1 MTLSTALSIL
11 GLVVLAGLALQLWWG
26 SRRKQRRLTAD
37 SVPGGERMDPHLGHN
52 GVDDGGAVGHDGH
65 DSHDGNDG
73 SKRSHGSGAPRADQD
88 VPFEETGAA
97 SLPTEPVLDG
107 SHGAVNLRAMPR
119 RTPRLDALIDAI
131 VPLALESPI
140 SGELALAHLPPS
152 RRAGSKPFYIE
163 GLDAETGIWDVL
175 AAGRRY
181 GELQAGV
188 QLASRSGPLNDIEFS
203 EFMQKL
209 QAYAEAVGASVDGS
223 NAPDMLEVVARA
235 RELDGLT
242 APLDAQLTVTLR
254 TNSVAWSVSY
264 VQQVAAR
271 LGFVSGLV
279 PGRLVLPSGEEG
291 APPMLV
297 LAVDAQVALAAMDD
311 ALQASA
317 IRDCTLSLDVPQTPA
332 GREPFPAWHL
342 AARKLSD
349 DLDATLGDDQGQSI
363 SLPAFAEIGQELDSL
378 YLRLDALDLAAGS
391 PAARRLFS

>member
-1 MTLSTALSIL
+1 M
-11 GLVVLAGLALQLWWG
+11 WWG
-26 SRRKQRRLTAD
+26 SRRRQRRLALSD
-37 SVPGGERMDPHLGHN
+37 SVMGGERLDPPMG
-52 GVDDGGAVGHDGH
+52 GDGGGGDVRSTAPQVGGDPVPDANGAA
-65 DSHDGNDG
+65 GLATEAATE
-73 SKRSHGSGAPRADQD
+73 GSGGL
-88 VPFEETGAA
+88 VT
-97 SLPTEPVLDG
+97 
-107 SHGAVNLRAMPR
+107 LRALPR

-131 VPLALESPI
+131 VPLAVEAPI
-140 SGELALAHLPPS
+140 SGELALAHFPPS

-163 GLDAETGIWDVL
+163 GLDAESGTWELL
-175 AAGRRY
+175 APGRRY

-188 QLASRSGPLNDIEFS
+188 QLASRSGPLNEIEYS

-242 APLDAQLTVTLR
+242 GPLDAQLTVTLR

-271 LGFVSGLV
+271 LGFVPGAV

-297 LAVDAQVALAAMDD
+297 LAVDAQAALAED
-311 ALQASA
+311 AQASA

-332 GREPFPAWHL
+332 SKEPFPAWHL

-349 DLDATLGDDQGQSI
+349 DLDATLGDDQGQVI
-363 SLPAFAEIGQELDSL
+363 SLQAFAEIGQELDSL
-378 YLRLDALDLAAGS
+378 YLRLEALDVPAGS
-391 PAARRLFS
+391 AAARRLFS